1 MHGPHAGPIRSPG
14 RAMVTRVRRQFAASG
29 ASQPQ
34 TDLSFL
40 SDFNF
45 LHLMHLIFLFSRH
58 GYEKL
63 RMEKEKIDDLVMPL
77 LLALEDGAID
87 EEDLALVCLAL
98 DSDEDEEPQP
108 LGPRLDLSDLTYQ
121 R

>member
-1 MHGPHAGPIRSPG
+1 
-14 RAMVTRVRRQFAASG
+14 MVTRVRRQFAASG

-45 LHLMHLIFLFSRH
+45 LQLKHLIFLFSRH

-108 LGPRLDLSDLTYQ
+108 LGPRLDLSDLTSQ